1 MKYNVSL
8 MGYES
13 VINDFATDQEAVDFG
28 FAFMEENLDM
38 AEWNAEKYQS
48 DIVVN
53 IDKLNDDES
62 MMEENWKWLHGYKS
76 GTNDEWNFEQA

>member
-8 MGYES
+8 MGYEN
-13 VINDFATDQEAVDFG
+13 VIKDFATDQEAVDFG
-28 FAFMEENLDM
+28 FAFMDEHLDM

-76 GTNDEWNFEQA
+76 GTSDEWKFEQA

>member
-1 MKYNVSL
+1 
-8 MGYES
+8 
-13 VINDFATDQEAVDFG
+13 
-28 FAFMEENLDM
+28 M

-76 GTNDEWNFEQA
+76 GTSDEWKFEQA

>member
-1 MKYNVSL
+1 MNSDTELSIWHSQGQGKS
-8 MGYES
+8 GWES
-13 VINDFATDQEAVDFG
+13 SDLCMFTGHWRD
-28 FAFMEENLDM
+28 
-38 AEWNAEKYQS
+38 QS

-76 GTNDEWNFEQA
+76 GTSDEWKFEQA

>member
-1 MKYNVSL
+1 
-8 MGYES
+8 
-13 VINDFATDQEAVDFG
+13 
-28 FAFMEENLDM
+28 MEENLDK
-38 AEWNAEKYQS
+38 AEWNAERYQS

-76 GTNDEWNFEQA
+76 GTSDEWKFEQA

>member
-8 MGYES
+8 TGYDS
-13 VINDFATDQEAVDFG
+13 VIKDFATDQEAVDFG

-62 MMEENWKWLHGYKS
+62 MMEEN
-76 GTNDEWNFEQA
+76 